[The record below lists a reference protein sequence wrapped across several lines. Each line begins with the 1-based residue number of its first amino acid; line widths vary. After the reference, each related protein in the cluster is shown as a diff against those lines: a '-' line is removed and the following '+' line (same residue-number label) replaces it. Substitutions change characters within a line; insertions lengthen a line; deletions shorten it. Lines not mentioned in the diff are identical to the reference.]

1 MNEDIAIGAIT
12 HHFKSC
18 LTDAQEMPRQEACS
32 HYKSARFTIWFLIAK
47 ITSPVTVAD
56 GEHDE
61 IIKAEHTRQIVA
73 NIPRAE
79 LLKMANVSHFG
90 MLQDPVQFN
99 RALNTF
105 LPKTV

>member
-1 MNEDIAIGAIT
+1 MWRTEPNFG
-12 HHFKSC
+12 K
-18 LTDAQEMPRQEACS
+18 AQ
-32 HYKSARFTIWFLIAK
+32 LAK
-47 ITSPVTVAD
+47 IASPVTVAD

-61 IIKAEHTRQIVA
+61 IIKAEHTRQIAA

-79 LLKMANVSHFG
+79 LLMMANVSHFG

-99 RALNTF
+99 KALNAF

>member
-1 MNEDIAIGAIT
+1 MLEREHAKQSPDGPGRFASVVQR
-12 HHFKSC
+12 HFRMWRTEPNFGK
-18 LTDAQEMPRQEACS
+18 AQ
-32 HYKSARFTIWFLIAK
+32 LAK
-47 ITSPVTVAD
+47 IASPVTVAD

-79 LLKMANVSHFG
+79 LLMMANVSHFG

-99 RALNTF
+99 KALNAF